1 MVNPRG
7 AGRYDPL
14 ADRDVQLVSHE
25 LLSQIAARVHALRFG
40 DGLEGLALG
49 QGFRLVLARGLTPGH
64 VTYDEGLA
72 IVAHDPDPA
81 ALRGQIL
88 RTIARA
94 ALKRERLPATERN
107 IARLAA
113 RLGRPGPSV
122 MLCRAKK
129 RRRKPV

>member
-1 MVNPRG
+1 VIKIRKLISGCKLFEPESDQCLVYRRFRERG
-7 AGRYDPL
+7 RRCDPG
-14 ADRDVQLVSHE
+14 S
-25 LLSQIAARVHALRFG
+25 
-40 DGLEGLALG
+40 LG

-122 MLCRAKK
+122 MLCRAKQ